1 MVQIV
6 LVRGAGDVGSA
17 VAHTLFAAGYRLAV
31 HDLPAPTYG
40 RRGMAFVD
48 AIFDGSAV
56 LAGTLAKRARTSA
69 IAHMLDFRQRL
80 PISTHGFAGPLQA
93 SRPDVRG
100 DSRSATRAV
109 PERE

>member
-48 AIFDGSAV
+48 AIFDGSAGF
-56 LAGTLAKRARTSA
+56 AGNLAKPAPTSG
-69 IAHMLDFRQRL
+69 IAHMLHCRQA
-80 PISTHGFAGPLQA
+80 PSIFAACLFQIFPA
-93 SRPDVRG
+93 MRPDVLVDGRL
-100 DSRSATRAV
+100 
-109 PERE
+109 